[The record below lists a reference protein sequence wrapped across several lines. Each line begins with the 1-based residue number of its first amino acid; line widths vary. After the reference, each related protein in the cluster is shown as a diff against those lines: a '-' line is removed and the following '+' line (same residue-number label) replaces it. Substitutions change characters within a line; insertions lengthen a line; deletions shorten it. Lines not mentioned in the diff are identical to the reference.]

1 MLCHANAQ
9 IVEAIFL
16 SFPPLIAVG
25 TGLNNFIETKGY
37 NFDKY
42 VYQLQSTWNQIPT
55 QVLLLLF
62 FLLSCFL
69 SMCIATNIQPLFN
82 MVDVVHDFNLKVIR
96 YTTWLQHHL
105 QNIKQHAKPHIVQQ
119 PKIHKHLSLRETTI
133 NANVSF
139 EFFIQGINI
148 KISW

>member
-42 VYQLQSTWNQIPT
+42 EYQLQSTWNQIPT
-55 QVLLLLF
+55 QMLLLLF

-82 MVDVVHDFNLKVIR
+82 MVDVVHDF
-96 YTTWLQHHL
+96 YHL
-105 QNIKQHAKPHIVQQ
+105 TPTPPPEHKTARKATYRAAAKDPQ
-119 PKIHKHLSLRETTI
+119 
-133 NANVSF
+133 A
-139 EFFIQGINI
+139 FIS
-148 KISW
+148 KRDDH